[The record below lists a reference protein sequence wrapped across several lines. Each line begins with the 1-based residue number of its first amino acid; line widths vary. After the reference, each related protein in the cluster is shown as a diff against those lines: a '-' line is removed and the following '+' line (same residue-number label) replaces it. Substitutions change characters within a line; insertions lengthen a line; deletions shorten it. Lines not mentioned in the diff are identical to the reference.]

1 MSTTTPTTPGAAR
14 VPATERP
21 SPSPV
26 ALFRVEVRDELLGI
40 LREPTALFFS
50 VLMPVLFFALFVS
63 LFGGFPNDT
72 PGLEQVPVG
81 TSMLAT
87 FGAYGVIVSAMLTPG
102 IGLAESRE
110 QGWMRVLK
118 TSPVPVPVTLAAKV
132 VAALPYCLGIL
143 VVMTGTAAALG
154 VLQITLAQWLVL
166 AGALVV
172 GTLPFAL
179 VGLAVGSL
187 ASGNATTAILNAI
200 IIPTAV
206 ASGLWFPLSQMPAW
220 VGTLA
225 QFLPTYHLS
234 ELALAPLKDGG
245 TWVGHVTFLLGFAVL
260 AGIAA
265 TVAYRRSP
273 T

>member
-1 MSTTTPTTPGAAR
+1 MSTAQMTTSAAR
-14 VPATERP
+14 HAERP
-21 SPSPV
+21 SPSPLTV
-26 ALFRVEVRDELLGI
+26 FRVEVRDELLAVV
-40 LREPTALFFS
+40 REPTALFFS

-72 PGLEQVPVG
+72 PGLENVPVG

-87 FGAYGVIVSAMLTPG
+87 FGAYGVIVTAMLTPG
-102 IGLAESRE
+102 IGLAEARE
-110 QGWMRVLK
+110 QGWLRVLK

-132 VAALPYCLGIL
+132 AAALPYCLGIL

-154 VLQITLAQWLVL
+154 VLEITIGQWLLL
-166 AGALVV
+166 AGALIV

-187 ASGNATTAILNAI
+187 ATGNATTAILNAI

-206 ASGLWFPLSQMPAW
+206 ASGLWFPLSQMPDW
-220 VGTLA
+220 VGGVA
-225 QFLPTYHLS
+225 RFLPTYHLS

-245 TWVGHVTFLLGFAVL
+245 AWVGHVLFLLGFAAL

-265 TVAYRRSP
+265 MMAYRRSP